1 MPNTNRHAME
11 GSNPV
16 WMTGVG
22 YDNWEVEGEEE
33 QQEEVGSQAR
43 AGEGRGPAHYDHFDS
58 LDANVL
64 NESYEDEEEEED
76 EDDKQNEHFPDHHD
90 DDDDDDG
97 VPDHLR
103 GDVLYSRSYH
113 SGGGSTLLMSSTK
126 V

>member
-1 MPNTNRHAME
+1 M
-11 GSNPV
+11 

-22 YDNWEVEGEEE
+22 YDNWEVEGEEQE
-33 QQEEVGSQAR
+33 EEVGSQAR

-64 NESYEDEEEEED
+64 NESYEDEDE
-76 EDDKQNEHFPDHHD
+76 EDDKHNEHFADHH

-126 V
+126 VIQ